1 MTDSSA
7 GSSQG
12 TNAGEGQKTQQKSKL
27 DTLPREDL
35 IRLLKK
41 QVEQVKEIKQEN
53 AALKDK
59 ATSFDVEKG
68 SMASEL
74 EDLQQKNRQLSRKI
88 EELEEKQNFFNQV
101 STSEELME
109 KATAAELILK
119 AKCEDLEFEVN
130 ELKLKMEA
138 QKQQACR
145 DQDEILALKTLRDEL
160 RSQLDDARNE
170 ASALRENRTAVDV
183 FSLELKDYEIK
194 VDQLGVELKESQ
206 AALNTAKSEVQSLE
220 LKLEEAK
227 RGEETAQRECHDLRM
242 KMDDIHREL
251 CEEKIKCGELSSSVN
266 ELKTKLNSLTEER
279 GSERMGLGRELAQ
292 SQQRM
297 ITLEEAIEALR
308 DENQRLR
315 SDRDAADAKANDIV
329 KDYEAFKS
337 RARFVLEQ
345 KAKSDVEETGNKEEL
360 EKLQNDLEE
369 ANKLVQSLRFDQTT
383 YQEELKRLREQNV
396 QLEKE
401 ARTNRRDADEAQIAM
416 AKSMDEVRNF
426 RAAME
431 KSSEE
436 CAQAKNSKNSLEN
449 ELIELKIIRDKLEK
463 SLASD
468 RLRFDTE
475 LTELKTQ
482 LGDEKRRREEA
493 IRQLDDAKKER
504 ASRPTPIAA
513 VYPQFTDREPVH
525 SHHTQSRDSPNS
537 PTETQQP
544 RAGSQMSSGK
554 LSQEMTIGES
564 AGGEPDRTLEDVLFG
579 GEISDERILGLD
591 ALSPDSQTVGGSVDG
606 LMKEIDRMGKQ
617 NEHLRELLSESE
629 ASVGR
634 LNDQNTLLKEEIRR
648 SQRNEEREKHLANT
662 EYLKN
667 VIVKFLTPERV
678 KGEKKQL
685 LPILDQMLR
694 LSPPELDLLKKTA
707 EQEELESEK
716 SENQAAGGSWGWNLR
731 WGGL

>member
-634 LNDQNTLLKEEIRR
+634 LNDQV
-648 SQRNEEREKHLANT
+648 KH
-662 EYLKN
+662 
-667 VIVKFLTPERV
+667 F
-678 KGEKKQL
+678 
-685 LPILDQMLR
+685 
-694 LSPPELDLLKKTA
+694 
-707 EQEELESEK
+707 
-716 SENQAAGGSWGWNLR
+716 
-731 WGGL
+731 

>member
-667 VIVKFLTPERV
+667 VIVKV
-678 KGEKKQL
+678 AY
-685 LPILDQMLR
+685 
-694 LSPPELDLLKKTA
+694 LK
-707 EQEELESEK
+707 
-716 SENQAAGGSWGWNLR
+716 
-731 WGGL
+731 

>member
-1 MTDSSA
+1 MLRS
-7 GSSQG
+7 
-12 TNAGEGQKTQQKSKL
+12 KTKL
-27 DTLPREDL
+27 LVFLSFGFFGIFTF
-35 IRLLKK
+35 
-41 QVEQVKEIKQEN
+41 Q
-53 AALKDK
+53 
-59 ATSFDVEKG
+59 TSFDVEKG

>member
-1 MTDSSA
+1 MLRS
-7 GSSQG
+7 
-12 TNAGEGQKTQQKSKL
+12 KTKLLLSTSK
-27 DTLPREDL
+27 
-35 IRLLKK
+35 
-41 QVEQVKEIKQEN
+41 
-53 AALKDK
+53 K
-59 ATSFDVEKG
+59 ARW
-68 SMASEL
+68 
-74 EDLQQKNRQLSRKI
+74 LQNWRICNRKI
-88 EELEEKQNFFNQV
+88 DNCLEKSRNLKRSRISSIRFEFALFLLLILLNFQV

>member
-707 EQEELESEK
+707 EQEGKLLFS
-716 SENQAAGGSWGWNLR
+716 
-731 WGGL
+731 

>member
-1 MTDSSA
+1 
-7 GSSQG
+7 
-12 TNAGEGQKTQQKSKL
+12 
-27 DTLPREDL
+27 
-35 IRLLKK
+35 
-41 QVEQVKEIKQEN
+41 
-53 AALKDK
+53 
-59 ATSFDVEKG
+59 
-68 SMASEL
+68 MASEL

-667 VIVKFLTPERV
+667 VIVKV
-678 KGEKKQL
+678 AY
-685 LPILDQMLR
+685 
-694 LSPPELDLLKKTA
+694 LK
-707 EQEELESEK
+707 
-716 SENQAAGGSWGWNLR
+716 
-731 WGGL
+731 

>member
-1 MTDSSA
+1 MLRS
-7 GSSQG
+7 
-12 TNAGEGQKTQQKSKL
+12 KTKL
-27 DTLPREDL
+27 LVFLSFGFFGIFTF
-35 IRLLKK
+35 
-41 QVEQVKEIKQEN
+41 Q
-53 AALKDK
+53 
-59 ATSFDVEKG
+59 TSFDVEKG

-667 VIVKFLTPERV
+667 VIVKV
-678 KGEKKQL
+678 AY
-685 LPILDQMLR
+685 
-694 LSPPELDLLKKTA
+694 LK
-707 EQEELESEK
+707 
-716 SENQAAGGSWGWNLR
+716 
-731 WGGL
+731 

>member
-1 MTDSSA
+1 
-7 GSSQG
+7 
-12 TNAGEGQKTQQKSKL
+12 
-27 DTLPREDL
+27 
-35 IRLLKK
+35 
-41 QVEQVKEIKQEN
+41 
-53 AALKDK
+53 
-59 ATSFDVEKG
+59 
-68 SMASEL
+68 
-74 EDLQQKNRQLSRKI
+74 
-88 EELEEKQNFFNQV
+88 
-101 STSEELME
+101 ME

>member
-1 MTDSSA
+1 MLRS
-7 GSSQG
+7 
-12 TNAGEGQKTQQKSKL
+12 KTKLLLSTSK
-27 DTLPREDL
+27 
-35 IRLLKK
+35 
-41 QVEQVKEIKQEN
+41 
-53 AALKDK
+53 K
-59 ATSFDVEKG
+59 ARW
-68 SMASEL
+68 
-74 EDLQQKNRQLSRKI
+74 LQNWRICNRKI
-88 EELEEKQNFFNQV
+88 DNCLEKSRNLKRSRISSIRFEFALFLLLILLNFQV

-667 VIVKFLTPERV
+667 VIVKV
-678 KGEKKQL
+678 AY
-685 LPILDQMLR
+685 
-694 LSPPELDLLKKTA
+694 LK
-707 EQEELESEK
+707 
-716 SENQAAGGSWGWNLR
+716 
-731 WGGL
+731 

>member
-564 AGGEPDRTLEDVLFG
+564 AGGEVSSIF
-579 GEISDERILGLD
+579 
-591 ALSPDSQTVGGSVDG
+591 
-606 LMKEIDRMGKQ
+606 
-617 NEHLRELLSESE
+617 
-629 ASVGR
+629 
-634 LNDQNTLLKEEIRR
+634 LLKI
-648 SQRNEEREKHLANT
+648 QN
-662 EYLKN
+662 Y
-667 VIVKFLTPERV
+667 FF
-678 KGEKKQL
+678 
-685 LPILDQMLR
+685 
-694 LSPPELDLLKKTA
+694 
-707 EQEELESEK
+707 
-716 SENQAAGGSWGWNLR
+716 
-731 WGGL
+731 

>member
-513 VYPQFTDREPVH
+513 VYPQFTKDQLEKVDQNQNK
-525 SHHTQSRDSPNS
+525 T
-537 PTETQQP
+537 
-544 RAGSQMSSGK
+544 SSK
-554 LSQEMTIGES
+554 QRVSI
-564 AGGEPDRTLEDVLFG
+564 RYYHR
-579 GEISDERILGLD
+579 RILTSLCI
-591 ALSPDSQTVGGSVDG
+591 T
-606 LMKEIDRMGKQ
+606 
-617 NEHLRELLSESE
+617 
-629 ASVGR
+629 
-634 LNDQNTLLKEEIRR
+634 
-648 SQRNEEREKHLANT
+648 
-662 EYLKN
+662 
-667 VIVKFLTPERV
+667 IVFCSIVLV
-678 KGEKKQL
+678 K
-685 LPILDQMLR
+685 
-694 LSPPELDLLKKTA
+694 
-707 EQEELESEK
+707 
-716 SENQAAGGSWGWNLR
+716 
-731 WGGL
+731 

>member
-1 MTDSSA
+1 
-7 GSSQG
+7 
-12 TNAGEGQKTQQKSKL
+12 
-27 DTLPREDL
+27 
-35 IRLLKK
+35 
-41 QVEQVKEIKQEN
+41 
-53 AALKDK
+53 
-59 ATSFDVEKG
+59 
-68 SMASEL
+68 MASEL